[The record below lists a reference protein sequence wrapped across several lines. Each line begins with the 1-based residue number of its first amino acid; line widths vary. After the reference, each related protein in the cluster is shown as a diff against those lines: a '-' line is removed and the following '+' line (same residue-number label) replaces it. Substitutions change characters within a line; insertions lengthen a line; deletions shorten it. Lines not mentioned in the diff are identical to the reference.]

1 MQTQPPANGDGRGSP
16 AVPAADLIKLDWNG
30 QREPAWYE
38 GHQRI
43 LNCHGVPKRFTR
55 ARVPIPVRAR
65 ILWETD
71 GVELIDTVATA
82 WTHSLVLVLV
92 DDARARVRGTWVD
105 VGEVVRR

>member
-1 MQTQPPANGDGRGSP
+1 MRPQPPTDDTRPTTP
-16 AVPAADLIKLDWNG
+16 AFTPRAEVNLDWNC
-30 QREPAWYE
+30 QREPGWYE

-43 LNCHGVPKRFTR
+43 LNCHDVPARFTR

-65 ILWETD
+65 IEWETD

-82 WTHSLVLVLV
+82 WTHSLALVAV
-92 DDARARVRGTWVD
+92 DDARSRFRGVWVD

>member
-1 MQTQPPANGDGRGSP
+1 MRPQPPIDGTGPISP
-16 AVPAADLIKLDWNG
+16 GFAPRAEVTLDWNG

-43 LNCHGVPKRFTR
+43 LNAHDVPARFTR

-65 ILWETD
+65 IEWETD

-82 WTHSLVLVLV
+82 WTHSVVLVAV
-92 DDARARVRGTWVD
+92 DDARSRFRGVWVD